1 MTRSSLRLLCLVLAL
16 PACSSSGGAH
26 APSGTAPDAG
36 GPQDSATPDGSGFD
50 GASTTSD
57 SGQDSSTGG
66 PAGPDGSGATDAG
79 DAGSLAGPLL
89 GMYEQGSLTREA
101 AVQSW
106 LGKTI
111 MLSLDG
117 ASTASWSGLSDPT
130 WLDPADGWPAWQS
143 SVPGRHLLI
152 TVDMLP
158 TPPEG
163 GTVSLAECASHDYDS
178 HWITLAQN
186 LVAWNLGDA
195 ILRLGHEF
203 NGNWYPWAAFVP
215 PSTPAQYAGCFQS
228 MVTAMRGV
236 AGQQFTF
243 NWNASLGQD
252 NDVSLA
258 YPGDTY
264 VDSIGVD
271 AYDVS
276 YTFYG
281 TTTQATPTEQASAW
295 AVILDAKATQYGL
308 TYFANFARQ
317 HGKPLTFPEWGVW
330 NTSAGHGGGDDPAFI
345 QNMHDF
351 IFDPANGVA
360 WHDYFNVHSTDGYD
374 HELYSPGDTTEFP
387 RSAAKFLALF
397 GAPDGG

>member
-1 MTRSSLRLLCLVLAL
+1 
-16 PACSSSGGAH
+16 
-26 APSGTAPDAG
+26 
-36 GPQDSATPDGSGFD
+36 
-50 GASTTSD
+50 
-57 SGQDSSTGG
+57 
-66 PAGPDGSGATDAG
+66 
-79 DAGSLAGPLL
+79 
-89 GMYEQGSLTREA
+89 MYEQGSLTREA

-215 PSTPAQYAGCFQS
+215 PSTPPSTPA
-228 MVTAMRGV
+228 
-236 AGQQFTF
+236 
-243 NWNASLGQD
+243 AS
-252 NDVSLA
+252 SRWSRPCA
-258 YPGDTY
+258 ASP
-264 VDSIGVD
+264 DSSSRSTGTRASVR
-271 AYDVS
+271 
-276 YTFYG
+276 
-281 TTTQATPTEQASAW
+281 TTTSRWPTRAT
-295 AVILDAKATQYGL
+295 
-308 TYFANFARQ
+308 R
-317 HGKPLTFPEWGVW
+317 
-330 NTSAGHGGGDDPAFI
+330 TSTRSE
-345 QNMHDF
+345 
-351 IFDPANGVA
+351 
-360 WHDYFNVHSTDGYD
+360 STR
-374 HELYSPGDTTEFP
+374 TT
-387 RSAAKFLALF
+387 
-397 GAPDGG
+397 